1 MDQTPRLDASE
12 SIFFSRELEAI
23 DSRLYNIEFQLLKAR
38 QLVPKV
44 NDVGEH
50 QREYTYRQYETFGR
64 AKIIANAADDLP
76 VVEVTG
82 AEFTSRIKPLGLK
95 AVWNLFDIR
104 AAMATGKPLD
114 QMQSQGA
121 RVGIETEIDSLL
133 TFGSTLHDMKG
144 FVNHSAVDASTF
156 VATTKAAGGT
166 GWLTAGGAPNA
177 TGKEMVADVNAL
189 VNQVWA
195 ALKENP
201 ALGGKLT
208 VVLPAPEYAYLAS
221 TPMGDNADK
230 TALKFLL
237 DNNQFIESIQPWH
250 SLSGQG
256 AGTTGRM
263 ICYRKDPMVLGAVI
277 PMDFS
282 PQPVQQRG
290 LIFERQYVASCG
302 GVVIR
307 YPVAMAYGD
316 GI

>member
-1 MDQTPRLDASE
+1 MDPQNTRLDASE

-23 DSRLYNIEFQLLKAR
+23 DSRLYSIEFPLLKAR

-44 NDVGEH
+44 SDVGEH
-50 QREYTYRQYETFGR
+50 QREYTYRQFETFGR

-82 AEFTSRIKPLGLK
+82 QEFTSRVKALGVR
-95 AVWNLFDIR
+95 AVWNLFDIK

-114 QMQSQGA
+114 QMQSNAA
-121 RVGIETEIDSLL
+121 RVGIELELDSLIAS
-133 TFGSTLHDMKG
+133 GSTLHDMKG
-144 FVNHSAVDASTF
+144 FINHSAVDRTTF
-156 VATTKAAGGT
+156 VPSTKAAGGT
-166 GWLTAGGAPNA
+166 TWLNAGAPNA
-177 TGKEMVADVNAL
+177 TGKEMVADVNTL
-189 VNQVWA
+189 VNQVWS

-208 VVLPAPEYAYLAS
+208 VVIPAPEYAYLSS

-230 TALKFLL
+230 TALKYLL

-250 SLSGQG
+250 SLTG
-256 AGTTGRM
+256 AGNAGANRM

-277 PMDFS
+277 SMDFS

-290 LIFERQYVASCG
+290 LIFERQYIAACG
-302 GVVIR
+302 GTVIR